1 MIDLIVAAGA
11 VLAALAMLLFVVSTV
26 VAIFADR

>member
-11 VLAALAMLLFVVSTV
+11 VLAAVAMLLFVVSTV
-26 VAIFADR
+26 VAVFADR

>member
-1 MIDLIVAAGA
+1 MIDVIVAAGA

>member
-11 VLAALAMLLFVVSTV
+11 VLAALVMLLFLVSTV
-26 VAIFADR
+26 VAVFADR

>member
-11 VLAALAMLLFVVSTV
+11 VLAALAMLLFLVSTV
-26 VAIFADR
+26 VAVFADR

>member
-26 VAIFADR
+26 VAVFADR

>member
-1 MIDLIVAAGA
+1 MIDVIVAAGA

-26 VAIFADR
+26 VAVFADR

>member
-11 VLAALAMLLFVVSTV
+11 VMAALAMLLFLVSTV
-26 VAIFADR
+26 VAVFADR

>member
-11 VLAALAMLLFVVSTV
+11 VLAALVMLLFVVSTV
-26 VAIFADR
+26 VAVFADR

>member
-11 VLAALAMLLFVVSTV
+11 VLAAVAMFLFVVSTV
-26 VAIFADR
+26 VAVFADR